1 MEAGLIDLERLGER
15 MTRQSLA
22 MKLMENL
29 YKKGVGTNEIESRAW
44 DRKSQ
49 REIKKGNIKKVKEIC
64 QGNRNAKER
73 DVKYVRGLIALRRDQ
88 AKEDWLS
95 EKAQYRE
102 LKSQLL
108 ESTENCKESNRL
120 KREVS
125 RIQRRNNNIY
135 QEAQQKHLRK
145 VDHLVKKHCTLEQR
159 EQSGSSPRDKWLD
172 FISKGSDKGI
182 QVDNVVPIY
191 GEVEMDKDEP
201 NAALM
206 PPNYALIQ
214 KIKAEGT

>member
-49 REIKKGNIKKVKEIC
+49 SEIKKGNIRKAKEIC

-73 DVKYVRGLIALRRDQ
+73 DMKYVRGLIALRRDQ

-108 ESTENCKESNRL
+108 ESTENCYQSNRL

-125 RIQRRNNNIY
+125 RIQRRNSNIY
-135 QEAQQKHLRK
+135 QEA
-145 VDHLVKKHCTLEQR
+145 
-159 EQSGSSPRDKWLD
+159 
-172 FISKGSDKGI
+172 
-182 QVDNVVPIY
+182 
-191 GEVEMDKDEP
+191 
-201 NAALM
+201 
-206 PPNYALIQ
+206 
-214 KIKAEGT
+214 